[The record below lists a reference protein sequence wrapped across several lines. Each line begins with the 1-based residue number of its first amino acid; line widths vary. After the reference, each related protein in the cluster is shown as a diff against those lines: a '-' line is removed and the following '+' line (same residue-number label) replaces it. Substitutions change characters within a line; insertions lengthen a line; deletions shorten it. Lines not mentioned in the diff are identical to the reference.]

1 MKRTANLLLGL
12 ALLGTATGC
21 YCTPYPGGG
30 LGFPLGCPPTQ
41 QMPVMPTP
49 IPATGFNTIPATP
62 IAMPV
67 TMPVAM
73 PVAMPAATAITV
85 LPGPVAPTP
94 VVIQSL
100 PTFR

>member
-49 IPATGFNTIPATP
+49 LPIPATGFNMIPATP
-62 IAMPV
+62 IAMPI
-67 TMPVAM
+67 AS
-73 PVAMPAATAITV
+73 PAATAITV
-85 LPGPVAPTP
+85 LPGHVAPTP

>member
-30 LGFPLGCPPTQ
+30 GLGFPLGCPPTQ
-41 QMPVMPTP
+41 QMPMMPTP
-49 IPATGFNTIPATP
+49 VPVPATGFNMIPATP
-62 IAMPV
+62 IAMPI
-67 TMPVAM
+67 AS
-73 PVAMPAATAITV
+73 PAATAITV

>member
-21 YCTPYPGGG
+21 YCTPSPGGG
-30 LGFPLGCPPTQ
+30 LGFPLGCPPNQ

-49 IPATGFNTIPATP
+49 VPIPTTGFNTIP
-62 IAMPV
+62 
-67 TMPVAM
+67 
-73 PVAMPAATAITV
+73 AMPAATAITV